1 MAAMDLLGRRW
12 NLRILWELR
21 GGATG
26 FRELRTRCDEMS
38 PDTLSTRLREL
49 EAAQLVEQT
58 EARTWALTQAGH
70 QLGPALKSLD
80 RWAEAWAEAFDPD
93 D

>member
-1 MAAMDLLGRRW
+1 MAALDLLGRRW

-21 GGATG
+21 EGEVG
-26 FRELRTRCDEMS
+26 FRELRARCDDMS

-49 EAAQLVEQT
+49 EAARLIERG
-58 EARTWALTQAGH
+58 EARSWSLTGTGRA
-70 QLGPALKSLD
+70 LGPAMKSLD
-80 RWAEAWAEAFDPD
+80 RWAEAWAAAFGD